1 METRD
6 AVKCSTVHRATPTA
20 KTNLVPASIAPQLR
34 KPGGELG
41 TAEPRTVSP
50 QLSAALWSWNGS
62 SGFLR
67 SFIKCSMKMV
77 SELLAAGEFRCQKL
91 NIFKLFT

>member
-6 AVKCSTVHRATPTA
+6 AVKRSAMHRATPTA
-20 KTNLVPASIAPQLR
+20 KTNLVPGSVAPQLR

-41 TAEPRTVSP
+41 TAGPRTVSP
-50 QLSAALWSWNGS
+50 QLSAALWSWNS
-62 SGFLR
+62 SSCFLGF
-67 SFIKCSMKMV
+67 FIKRHVKMV
-77 SELLAAGEFRCQKL
+77 SELLAPGAFRYQKL